1 MAQTDFPFAA
11 VIFDMDGVIVDTE
24 KFYLDTLARLIEA
37 EGIEVPFEDLCVTVG
52 ASYKDFKR
60 NLVRWFELGG
70 EHLAEEEALARYNV
84 WEERNQPDFAALL
97 NHGVVETIAE
107 LKRRGVRVAL
117 ASSSPM
123 SNILLV
129 LEWEERNQPDFAA
142 LLNHGVVE
150 TIAELKRRGVRVA
163 LASSSPMSNIL
174 LVLEA
179 CGLSDAF
186 ELVTS
191 GEQFHE
197 SKPNP
202 EIYLHTLENLGLPA
216 GDCCCVEDSVP
227 GITAGK
233 AAGLAV
239 FAKREDRFGFTQEAA
254 DRRRQ
259 GRRPRRLRQA
269 RGSLWVHPGG
279 GRPHHRC
286 HPRSA

>member
-24 KFYLDTLARLIEA
+24 KFYLDTLARLFEA

-84 WEERNQPDFAALL
+84 
-97 NHGVVETIAE
+97 
-107 LKRRGVRVAL
+107 
-117 ASSSPM
+117 
-123 SNILLV
+123 
-129 LEWEERNQPDFAA
+129 WEERNQPDFAA

-233 AAGLAV
+233 AAGLTV

-254 DRRRQ
+254 DRIIDAT
-259 GRRPRRLRQA
+259 PDLLEA
-269 RGSLWVHPGG
+269 ASEL
-279 GRPHHRC
+279 
-286 HPRSA
+286 

>member
-24 KFYLDTLARLIEA
+24 KFYLDALARLFEA

-84 WEERNQPDFAALL
+84 
-97 NHGVVETIAE
+97 
-107 LKRRGVRVAL
+107 
-117 ASSSPM
+117 
-123 SNILLV
+123 
-129 LEWEERNQPDFAA
+129 WEERNQPDFAA

-233 AAGLAV
+233 AAGLTV

-254 DRRRQ
+254 DRIIDAIPDLLEAAS
-259 GRRPRRLRQA
+259 GL
-269 RGSLWVHPGG
+269 
-279 GRPHHRC
+279 
-286 HPRSA
+286 

>member
-11 VIFDMDGVIVDTE
+11 VIFDMDGVIVDSE
-24 KFYLDTLARLIEA
+24 KFYLDTLARLFEA

-84 WEERNQPDFAALL
+84 
-97 NHGVVETIAE
+97 
-107 LKRRGVRVAL
+107 
-117 ASSSPM
+117 
-123 SNILLV
+123 
-129 LEWEERNQPDFAA
+129 WEERNQPDFAA

-233 AAGLAV
+233 AAGLTV

-254 DRRRQ
+254 DRIVDAI
-259 GRRPRRLRQA
+259 PDLLEA
-269 RGSLWVHPGG
+269 ASEL
-279 GRPHHRC
+279 
-286 HPRSA
+286 

>member
-24 KFYLDTLARLIEA
+24 KFYLGTLAKLFEA

-84 WEERNQPDFAALL
+84 
-97 NHGVVETIAE
+97 
-107 LKRRGVRVAL
+107 
-117 ASSSPM
+117 
-123 SNILLV
+123 
-129 LEWEERNQPDFAA
+129 WEERNQPDFAA

-233 AAGLAV
+233 AAGLTV

-254 DRRRQ
+254 DRIVDAI
-259 GRRPRRLRQA
+259 PDLLEA
-269 RGSLWVHPGG
+269 ASEL
-279 GRPHHRC
+279 
-286 HPRSA
+286 

>member
-24 KFYLDTLARLIEA
+24 KFYLDTLARLFEA

-107 LKRRGVRVAL
+107 LK
-117 ASSSPM
+117 
-123 SNILLV
+123 
-129 LEWEERNQPDFAA
+129 
-142 LLNHGVVE
+142 H
-150 TIAELKRRGVRVA
+150 RGVRVA

-233 AAGLAV
+233 AAGLTV

-254 DRRRQ
+254 DRIIDAI
-259 GRRPRRLRQA
+259 PDLLEA
-269 RGSLWVHPGG
+269 ASEL
-279 GRPHHRC
+279 
-286 HPRSA
+286 

>member
-24 KFYLDTLARLIEA
+24 KFYLGTLAKLFEA

-129 LEWEERNQPDFAA
+129 LE
-142 LLNHGVVE
+142 
-150 TIAELKRRGVRVA
+150 
-163 LASSSPMSNIL
+163 
-174 LVLEA
+174 A

-202 EIYLHTLENLGLPA
+202 EIYLHTLENLGLP
-216 GDCCCVEDSVP
+216 
-227 GITAGK
+227 
-233 AAGLAV
+233 L
-239 FAKREDRFGFTQEAA
+239 
-254 DRRRQ
+254 
-259 GRRPRRLRQA
+259 
-269 RGSLWVHPGG
+269 SLIHI
-279 GRPHHRC
+279 
-286 HPRSA
+286 

>member
-24 KFYLDTLARLIEA
+24 KFYLDTLARLFEA

-84 WEERNQPDFAALL
+84 
-97 NHGVVETIAE
+97 
-107 LKRRGVRVAL
+107 
-117 ASSSPM
+117 
-123 SNILLV
+123 
-129 LEWEERNQPDFAA
+129 WEERNQPDFAA

-233 AAGLAV
+233 AAGLTV

-254 DRRRQ
+254 DRIID
-259 GRRPRRLRQA
+259 A
-269 RGSLWVHPGG
+269 INSNK
-279 GRPHHRC
+279 
-286 HPRSA
+286 

>member
-24 KFYLDTLARLIEA
+24 KFYLDTLAKLFEA

-70 EHLAEEEALARYNV
+70 EHLTEEEALARYNV

-129 LEWEERNQPDFAA
+129 LE
-142 LLNHGVVE
+142 V
-150 TIAELKRRGVRVA
+150 
-163 LASSSPMSNIL
+163 
-174 LVLEA
+174 

-202 EIYLHTLENLGLPA
+202 EIYLHTLGNLGLPA

-233 AAGLAV
+233 AAGLTV

-254 DRRRQ
+254 DHIIDAI
-259 GRRPRRLRQA
+259 PDLLEA
-269 RGSLWVHPGG
+269 ASEL
-279 GRPHHRC
+279 
-286 HPRSA
+286 

>member
-1 MAQTDFPFAA
+1 MVQTDFPFAA

-24 KFYLDTLARLIEA
+24 KFYLGTLAKLFEA

-117 ASSSPM
+117 ASSSP
-123 SNILLV
+123 I
-129 LEWEERNQPDFAA
+129 
-142 LLNHGVVE
+142 
-150 TIAELKRRGVRVA
+150 
-163 LASSSPMSNIL
+163 SNIL

-233 AAGLAV
+233 AAGLTV

-254 DRRRQ
+254 DRIIDAI
-259 GRRPRRLRQA
+259 PDLLEA
-269 RGSLWVHPGG
+269 ASEL
-279 GRPHHRC
+279 
-286 HPRSA
+286 

>member
-24 KFYLDTLARLIEA
+24 KFYLGTLAKLFEA

-84 WEERNQPDFAALL
+84 
-97 NHGVVETIAE
+97 
-107 LKRRGVRVAL
+107 
-117 ASSSPM
+117 
-123 SNILLV
+123 
-129 LEWEERNQPDFAA
+129 WEERNQPDFAA

-233 AAGLAV
+233 AAGLTV

-254 DRRRQ
+254 DRIIDAI
-259 GRRPRRLRQA
+259 PDLLEA
-269 RGSLWVHPGG
+269 ASEL
-279 GRPHHRC
+279 
-286 HPRSA
+286 

>member
-24 KFYLDTLARLIEA
+24 KFYLDTLARLFEA

-70 EHLAEEEALARYNV
+70 EHLTEEEALARYNV
-84 WEERNQPDFAALL
+84 
-97 NHGVVETIAE
+97 
-107 LKRRGVRVAL
+107 
-117 ASSSPM
+117 
-123 SNILLV
+123 
-129 LEWEERNQPDFAA
+129 WEERNQPDFAA

-233 AAGLAV
+233 AAGLTV

-254 DRRRQ
+254 DRIIDAI
-259 GRRPRRLRQA
+259 PDLLEA
-269 RGSLWVHPGG
+269 ASEL
-279 GRPHHRC
+279 
-286 HPRSA
+286 

>member
-24 KFYLDTLARLIEA
+24 KFYLDTLAKLFEA

-70 EHLAEEEALARYNV
+70 EHLTEEEALARYNV
-84 WEERNQPDFAALL
+84 
-97 NHGVVETIAE
+97 
-107 LKRRGVRVAL
+107 
-117 ASSSPM
+117 
-123 SNILLV
+123 
-129 LEWEERNQPDFAA
+129 WEERNQPDFAA

-233 AAGLAV
+233 AAGLTV
-239 FAKREDRFGFTQEAA
+239 FAKREDRFGFTQDAA
-254 DRRRQ
+254 DRIIDAI
-259 GRRPRRLRQA
+259 PDLLEA
-269 RGSLWVHPGG
+269 ASEL
-279 GRPHHRC
+279 
-286 HPRSA
+286 

>member
-24 KFYLDTLARLIEA
+24 KFYLDTLARLFEA

-129 LEWEERNQPDFAA
+129 LE
-142 LLNHGVVE
+142 
-150 TIAELKRRGVRVA
+150 
-163 LASSSPMSNIL
+163 
-174 LVLEA
+174 A

-197 SKPNP
+197 GKPNP

-233 AAGLAV
+233 AAGLTV

-254 DRRRQ
+254 DRIIDAI
-259 GRRPRRLRQA
+259 PDLLEA
-269 RGSLWVHPGG
+269 ASEL
-279 GRPHHRC
+279 
-286 HPRSA
+286 

>member
-1 MAQTDFPFAA
+1 MAQADFPFAA

-24 KFYLDTLARLIEA
+24 KFYLDTLARLFEA

-123 SNILLV
+123 C
-129 LEWEERNQPDFAA
+129 
-142 LLNHGVVE
+142 
-150 TIAELKRRGVRVA
+150 
-163 LASSSPMSNIL
+163 NIL

-233 AAGLAV
+233 AAGLTV

-254 DRRRQ
+254 DRIIDAI
-259 GRRPRRLRQA
+259 PDLLEA
-269 RGSLWVHPGG
+269 ASEL
-279 GRPHHRC
+279 
-286 HPRSA
+286 

>member
-1 MAQTDFPFAA
+1 MAQTDFPFSA

-24 KFYLDTLARLIEA
+24 KFYLGTLAKLFEA

-84 WEERNQPDFAALL
+84 
-97 NHGVVETIAE
+97 
-107 LKRRGVRVAL
+107 
-117 ASSSPM
+117 
-123 SNILLV
+123 
-129 LEWEERNQPDFAA
+129 WEERNQPDFAA

-233 AAGLAV
+233 AAGLTV

-254 DRRRQ
+254 DRIIDAI
-259 GRRPRRLRQA
+259 PDLLEA
-269 RGSLWVHPGG
+269 ASEL
-279 GRPHHRC
+279 
-286 HPRSA
+286 

>member
-24 KFYLDTLARLIEA
+24 KFYLGTLAKLFEA
-37 EGIEVPFEDLCVTVG
+37 EGIEVLFEDLCVTVG

-84 WEERNQPDFAALL
+84 
-97 NHGVVETIAE
+97 
-107 LKRRGVRVAL
+107 
-117 ASSSPM
+117 
-123 SNILLV
+123 
-129 LEWEERNQPDFAA
+129 WEERNQPDFAA

-233 AAGLAV
+233 AAGLTV

-254 DRRRQ
+254 DRIIDAI
-259 GRRPRRLRQA
+259 PDLLEA
-269 RGSLWVHPGG
+269 ASEL
-279 GRPHHRC
+279 
-286 HPRSA
+286 

>member
-24 KFYLDTLARLIEA
+24 KFYLDTLARLFEA

-107 LKRRGVRVAL
+107 LKRR
-117 ASSSPM
+117 S
-123 SNILLV
+123 
-129 LEWEERNQPDFAA
+129 
-142 LLNHGVVE
+142 
-150 TIAELKRRGVRVA
+150 VRVA

-233 AAGLAV
+233 AAGLTV

-254 DRRRQ
+254 DRIIDAI
-259 GRRPRRLRQA
+259 PDLLEA
-269 RGSLWVHPGG
+269 ASEL
-279 GRPHHRC
+279 
-286 HPRSA
+286 

>member
-24 KFYLDTLARLIEA
+24 KFYLGTLAKLFEA

-123 SNILLV
+123 
-129 LEWEERNQPDFAA
+129 F
-142 LLNHGVVE
+142 
-150 TIAELKRRGVRVA
+150 
-163 LASSSPMSNIL
+163 NIL

-233 AAGLAV
+233 AAGLTV

-254 DRRRQ
+254 DRIIDAI
-259 GRRPRRLRQA
+259 PDLLEA
-269 RGSLWVHPGG
+269 ASEL
-279 GRPHHRC
+279 
-286 HPRSA
+286 

>member
-24 KFYLDTLARLIEA
+24 KFYLDTLARLFEA

-107 LKRRGVRVAL
+107 LKRC
-117 ASSSPM
+117 
-123 SNILLV
+123 
-129 LEWEERNQPDFAA
+129 
-142 LLNHGVVE
+142 
-150 TIAELKRRGVRVA
+150 GVRVA

-233 AAGLAV
+233 AAGLTV

-254 DRRRQ
+254 DRIIDAI
-259 GRRPRRLRQA
+259 PDLLEA
-269 RGSLWVHPGG
+269 ASEL
-279 GRPHHRC
+279 
-286 HPRSA
+286 

>member
-24 KFYLDTLARLIEA
+24 KFYLDTLARLFEA

-84 WEERNQPDFAALL
+84 WEERNQPDFA
-97 NHGVVETIAE
+97 
-107 LKRRGVRVAL
+107 
-117 ASSSPM
+117 S
-123 SNILLV
+123 
-129 LEWEERNQPDFAA
+129 

-233 AAGLAV
+233 AAGLTV

-254 DRRRQ
+254 DRIIDAI
-259 GRRPRRLRQA
+259 PDLLEA
-269 RGSLWVHPGG
+269 ASEL
-279 GRPHHRC
+279 
-286 HPRSA
+286 

>member
-24 KFYLDTLARLIEA
+24 KFYLGTLAKLFEA

-70 EHLAEEEALARYNV
+70 EHLAEEEALARYN
-84 WEERNQPDFAALL
+84 A
-97 NHGVVETIAE
+97 
-107 LKRRGVRVAL
+107 
-117 ASSSPM
+117 
-123 SNILLV
+123 
-129 LEWEERNQPDFAA
+129 WEERNQPDFAA

-233 AAGLAV
+233 AAGLTV
-239 FAKREDRFGFTQEAA
+239 FAKCEDRFGFTQEAA
-254 DRRRQ
+254 DRIIDAI
-259 GRRPRRLRQA
+259 PDLLEA
-269 RGSLWVHPGG
+269 ASEL
-279 GRPHHRC
+279 
-286 HPRSA
+286 

>member
-24 KFYLDTLARLIEA
+24 KFYLGTLAKLFEA

-129 LEWEERNQPDFAA
+129 LE
-142 LLNHGVVE
+142 
-150 TIAELKRRGVRVA
+150 
-163 LASSSPMSNIL
+163 
-174 LVLEA
+174 A

-202 EIYLHTLENLGLPA
+202 EIYLHTLENLGLPV

-233 AAGLAV
+233 AAGLTV

-254 DRRRQ
+254 DRIIDAI
-259 GRRPRRLRQA
+259 PDLLEA
-269 RGSLWVHPGG
+269 ASEL
-279 GRPHHRC
+279 
-286 HPRSA
+286 

>member
-24 KFYLDTLARLIEA
+24 KFYLDTLARLFEA
-37 EGIEVPFEDLCVTVG
+37 EGIEVPFEDLCVIVG

-84 WEERNQPDFAALL
+84 
-97 NHGVVETIAE
+97 
-107 LKRRGVRVAL
+107 
-117 ASSSPM
+117 
-123 SNILLV
+123 
-129 LEWEERNQPDFAA
+129 WEERNQPDFAA

-233 AAGLAV
+233 AAGLTV

-254 DRRRQ
+254 DRIIDAI
-259 GRRPRRLRQA
+259 PDLLEA
-269 RGSLWVHPGG
+269 ASEL
-279 GRPHHRC
+279 
-286 HPRSA
+286 

>member
-24 KFYLDTLARLIEA
+24 KFYLDTLARLFEA

-84 WEERNQPDFAALL
+84 WEERNQPDF
-97 NHGVVETIAE
+97 
-107 LKRRGVRVAL
+107 
-117 ASSSPM
+117 S
-123 SNILLV
+123 
-129 LEWEERNQPDFAA
+129 A

-233 AAGLAV
+233 AAGLTV

-254 DRRRQ
+254 DRIIDAI
-259 GRRPRRLRQA
+259 PDLLEA
-269 RGSLWVHPGG
+269 ASEL
-279 GRPHHRC
+279 
-286 HPRSA
+286 